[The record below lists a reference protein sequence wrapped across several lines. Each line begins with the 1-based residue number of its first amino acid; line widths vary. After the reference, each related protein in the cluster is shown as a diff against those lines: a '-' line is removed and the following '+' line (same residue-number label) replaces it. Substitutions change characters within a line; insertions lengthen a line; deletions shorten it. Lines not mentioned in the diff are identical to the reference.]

1 MRRYGPLFLLLS
13 AALSGCGGGSLGGND
28 QVSVKLERA
37 VPKVRLDERPV
48 FVGVAPGDTQNLYVV
63 HQAGLI
69 FVVENRD
76 DASSKRVFIDLRD
89 RIRTGGEDGLL
100 GLAFHPGFASN
111 GMFYVY
117 YSVREGARRTRV
129 SYFIAPGDRGIGDPV
144 SERVLLDIPQPDFSN
159 HKGGSLAFGAD
170 GMLYVAVGDGGGSG
184 DPQNR
189 AQDLSSPLGKILRL
203 RSDGGVPADNPYVGE
218 ENVHPHIW
226 AFSFRNP
233 WRISF
238 DRGSGSA
245 EWDLWAADVGQD
257 RREEINLVR
266 SQRNY
271 GWRRYEGTLPFNNPD
286 GLPPVELTW
295 PVFEYAREGGNCS
308 IIGGYVYR
316 GSAIAWL
323 VGRYVYA
330 DFCSGRIW
338 ALSRSP
344 ASLGTTEIAQLSG
357 RPTSFGE
364 DASGELYVAVDNGE
378 IYRIKP

>member
-1 MRRYGPLFLLLS
+1 MRRYGPLFLLLF

-28 QVSVKLERA
+28 PVSVKLERA
-37 VPKVRLDERPV
+37 VPRVRLEDRPV

-63 HQAGLI
+63 TQPGRI

-100 GLAFHPGFASN
+100 GLAFHPDFASN

-129 SYFIAPGDRGIGDPV
+129 SYFIAPDDRSVGDPV

-159 HKGGSLAFGAD
+159 HKGGSLVFGAD
-170 GMLYVAVGDGGGSG
+170 GMLYVAVGDGGGN
-184 DPQNR
+184 PQDR
-189 AQDLSSPLGKILRL
+189 SQDLTSPLGKILRL
-203 RSDGGVPADNPYVGE
+203 RSDGGIPADNPYVGDE
-218 ENVHPHIW
+218 GVHQHIW
-226 AFSFRNP
+226 ALGFRNP

-238 DRGSGSA
+238 DRETA
-245 EWDLWAADVGQD
+245 QLWAADVGQSKF
-257 RREEINLVR
+257 EEINLVGPAK
-266 SQRNY
+266 NY
-271 GWRRYEGTLPFNNPD
+271 GWPRFEGRDPFSIDP
-286 GLPPVELTW
+286 LAPMIVHTE
-295 PVFEYAREGGNCS
+295 PVFVYGREGGNCS

-316 GSAIAWL
+316 GSAISWL

-330 DFCSGRIW
+330 DYCSGRIW
-338 ALSRSP
+338 ALSRNP
-344 ASLGTTEIAQLSG
+344 TSLGTTEIAQLSG

-364 DASGELYVAVDNGE
+364 DASGELYVAVDDGE

>member
-1 MRRYGPLFLLLS
+1 MLLS
-13 AALSGCGGGSLGGND
+13 AAVSGCGGGSLSGND
-28 QVSVKLERA
+28 PVSVKLERA
-37 VPKVRLDERPV
+37 VPKVRLDDRPV

-63 HQAGLI
+63 TQPGRI

-76 DASSKRVFIDLRD
+76 DATSKRVFIDLRD
-89 RIRTGGEDGLL
+89 RIRQGGEDGLL
-100 GLAFHPGFASN
+100 GLAFHPDFASN

-129 SYFIAPGDRGIGDPV
+129 SYFIAPGDRSIGDPV
-144 SERVLLDIPQPDFSN
+144 SERVLLDIPQPDFDN

-218 ENVHPHIW
+218 EGVHPHIW
-226 AFSFRNP
+226 AFGFRNP

-238 DRGSGSA
+238 DRSSGGT
-245 EWDLWAADVGQD
+245 EWALWAADVGQD
-257 RREEINLVR
+257 RREEINLVSKR
-266 SQRNY
+266 GNY

-286 GLPPVELTW
+286 TLPPAILTP
-295 PVFEYAREGGNCS
+295 PVFEYAREAGNCS

-330 DFCSGRIW
+330 DFCSGRVW
-338 ALSRSP
+338 ALSRNP
-344 ASLGTTEIAQLSG
+344 AQLGTTEIAQLSG

-364 DASGELYVAVDNGE
+364 DASGELYVAVDDGE